1 MPETAETPATSADAP
16 VLLDI
21 QDAIAHITLNR
32 PTAMNALNLEMA
44 KALLDAAMQC
54 DETTG
59 VRAVVLSGAGKMFC
73 AGGDVRQFVNMTEGE
88 RLPTYV
94 RAITT
99 YLHAAISCLARMNAP
114 VIAAVEGGA
123 AGGGMSLALACD
135 LVIAAESARFTAAYT
150 RIGLCP
156 DGSMTYT
163 LARLVG
169 MRRALEL
176 TLTNRALTAREAL
189 DWGMISVVAPDGEA
203 LRQADALASQFAQ
216 GPTLAYGAT
225 KRLIHQGWSET
236 LETQMMAESQA
247 IAAMSA
253 TADASEGMR
262 AFLAKRQPEF
272 TGK

>member
-1 MPETAETPATSADAP
+1 MPDTTSDAIA
-16 VLLDI
+16 LLDI
-21 QDAIAHITLNR
+21 HDAIAHITLNR
-32 PTAMNALNLEMA
+32 PAAMNALNLEMA
-44 KALLDAAMQC
+44 RALLDVAMRC

-73 AGGDVRQFVNMTEGE
+73 AGGDVKQFVTESDH
-88 RLPTYV
+88 LPTYV

-99 YLHAAISCLARMNAP
+99 YLHAAISCFARMNAP

-163 LARLVG
+163 LSRLIG

-176 TLTNRALTAREAL
+176 TLTNRALSAQEAL
-189 DWGMISVVAPDGEA
+189 DWGMITAVAPDGEA
-203 LRQADALASQFAQ
+203 LRQADALAEQFAQ

-225 KRLIHQGWSET
+225 KRLLHQGWTES
-236 LETQMMAESQA
+236 LETQMAAESHA

-262 AFLAKRQPEF
+262 AFLAKRAPEF

>member
-1 MPETAETPATSADAP
+1 MADTSSDDI

-21 QDAIAHITLNR
+21 HDDVAHITLNR
-32 PTAMNALNLEMA
+32 PTAMNALTLEMA
-44 KALLDAAMQC
+44 RALLDVTMRC

-73 AGGDVRQFVNMTEGE
+73 AGGDVRQFVTESDH
-88 RLPTYV
+88 LPTYV

-135 LVIAAESARFTAAYT
+135 LVVAAESARFTAAYT

-176 TLTNRALTAREAL
+176 TLTNRALTAQEAL
-189 DWGMISVVAPDGEA
+189 GWGMITAVAPDGEA
-203 LRQADALASQFAQ
+203 LRKADALASQLAQ

-225 KRLIHQGWSET
+225 KRLLHQGWTES
-236 LETQMMAESQA
+236 LETQMVAESQA

-253 TADASEGMR
+253 TTDAGEGMR
-262 AFLAKRQPEF
+262 AFLAKRAPEF

>member
-1 MPETAETPATSADAP
+1 MADTSSDDI
-16 VLLDI
+16 VLLHI
-21 QDAIAHITLNR
+21 QDDVAHITLNR
-32 PTAMNALNLEMA
+32 PTAMNALTLEMA
-44 KALLDAAMQC
+44 RALLDVAMRC

-73 AGGDVRQFVNMTEGE
+73 AGGDVRQFVTESDH
-88 RLPTYV
+88 LPTYV

-135 LVIAAESARFTAAYT
+135 LVVAAESARFTAAYT

-156 DGSMTYT
+156 DGSMTYA
-163 LARLVG
+163 LSRLVG

-176 TLTNRALTAREAL
+176 SLTNRALTAQEAL
-189 DWGMISVVAPDGEA
+189 DWGMITAVAPDGEA
-203 LRQADALASQFAQ
+203 LRQADALASQLAK

-225 KRLIHQGWSET
+225 KRLLHQGWTES

-262 AFLAKRQPEF
+262 AFLAKRAPEF
-272 TGK
+272 KGK

>member
-1 MPETAETPATSADAP
+1 MTRGKADAP
-16 VLLDI
+16 MADTRVLLDI
-21 QDAIAHITLNR
+21 RDNVAHITLNR
-32 PTAMNALNLEMA
+32 QDAMNALDLEMA
-44 KALLDAAMQC
+44 KELLDIAMRC

-73 AGGDVRQFVNMTEGE
+73 AGGDVKRFVTEGKQ
-88 RLPTYV
+88 LPTYV

-114 VIAAVEGGA
+114 VIAAVEGSA

-135 LVIAAESARFTAAYT
+135 LVIAAESARFMAAYT

-163 LARLVG
+163 LSRLVG
-169 MRRALEL
+169 LRRALEL
-176 TLTNRALTAREAL
+176 TLTNRTLTAREAL
-189 DWGMISVVAPDGEA
+189 DWGIITAVAPDGEA
-203 LRQADALASQFAQ
+203 VRHADALAGQLAQ
-216 GPTLAYGAT
+216 GPTQAFGAT
-225 KRLIHQGWSET
+225 KRLIHQGWTES

-247 IAAMSA
+247 IAAMA
-253 TADASEGMR
+253 GTADANEGMT
-262 AFLAKRQPEF
+262 AFTAKRAPAF